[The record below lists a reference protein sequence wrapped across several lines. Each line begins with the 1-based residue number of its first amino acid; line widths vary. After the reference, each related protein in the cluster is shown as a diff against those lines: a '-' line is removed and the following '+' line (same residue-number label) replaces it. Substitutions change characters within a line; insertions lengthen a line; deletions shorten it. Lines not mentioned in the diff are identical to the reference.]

1 MKTLRR
7 QWRTLA
13 LFVVCGLLLTV
24 IARSAMAG
32 PSTTPRPSDRVRA
45 ERHETPPGQQPDPT
59 IDRPDGDWVGGLGL
73 VEPHAP
79 ETRLG
84 PDVGGRIA
92 VIHVTEGQ
100 FVTAGTVLVEIDA
113 GPEQAALAAAEATV
127 AVREAELARARR
139 GLRPEELAAI
149 TSETE
154 GARAR
159 AALSQGVLERLEA
172 AAAGGGATRDEVER
186 ARQQADADR
195 FAAET
200 AASRQ
205 LAGHSGRREDVL
217 VAMAQLRVAEAQRA
231 QQQAELD
238 LHRIVAPID
247 GQILEIHNRV
257 GEYVAPG
264 GTEPVVVM
272 GDTRQLRVRVDV
284 DERDIAR
291 IAMGAS
297 GIITADAFGDRQF
310 HGHVVE
316 IGHRMGR
323 KNLRTD
329 EPTER
334 IDTKILEVVMELEEG
349 EGLVPGL
356 RVMAYLA
363 PSSGASSDAAP
374 AP

>member
-1 MKTLRR
+1 MKFLRRHGKTLV
-7 QWRTLA
+7 
-13 LFVVCGLLLTV
+13 LFAVCGVLLTIV
-24 IARSAMAG
+24 TRSALAG
-32 PSTTPRPSDRVRA
+32 PTTAPRDVDRARA
-45 ERHETPPGQQPDPT
+45 ERHETPPAQAPDPS
-59 IDRPDGDWVGGLGL
+59 IDRPEGEWVGGLGL

-92 VIHVTEGQ
+92 AIHVIEGQ
-100 FVTAGTVLVEIDA
+100 LVSAGTVLVELDA
-113 GPEQAALAAAEATV
+113 APERAAFDAVDATV
-127 AVREAELARARR
+127 AVRQAELTRARR
-139 GLRPEELAAI
+139 GLRPEELTAI

-159 AALSQGVLERLEA
+159 AALSQGVLTRLEA
-172 AAAGGGATRDEVER
+172 AAAGGGATLDEVER

-195 FAAET
+195 FAADT
-200 AASRQ
+200 SAARQ

-231 QQQAELD
+231 QAQAELD
-238 LHRIVAPID
+238 RRRIVAPIS

-257 GEYVAPG
+257 GEYVQPAG
-264 GTEPVVVM
+264 AEPLVVM
-272 GDTRQLRVRVDV
+272 GDTTRLRVRLDV

-291 IAMGAS
+291 ITMGAA
-297 GIITADAFGDRQF
+297 GMVTAEAFGGRQF
-310 HGHVVE
+310 PGHVVE

-334 IDTKILEVVMELEEG
+334 IDTKILEVVVDLDDG
-349 EGLVPGL
+349 TGLVPGL
-356 RVMAYLA
+356 RVMGYLR
-363 PSSGASSDAAP
+363 PSAE
-374 AP
+374 